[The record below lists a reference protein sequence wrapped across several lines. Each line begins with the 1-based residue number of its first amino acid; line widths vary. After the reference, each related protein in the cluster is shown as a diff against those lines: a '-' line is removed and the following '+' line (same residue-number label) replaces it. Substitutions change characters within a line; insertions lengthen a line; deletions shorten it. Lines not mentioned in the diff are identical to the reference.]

1 MSLSPAEIPADAGD
15 ALASASQGPRRVKIL
30 PVLFV
35 LAISLGYPFATF
47 LNRLYP
53 ILLRAGFSWLTIGWA
68 LNIAA
73 EITIAATTLAVV
85 HYWERL
91 PMWSIGLAQPKVS
104 DFVFGV
110 CAFFAVLL
118 VERFVSPLLVGLL
131 VAGRASYGS
140 DIAAVAPSQIALVSR
155 FPWQFSVAM
164 AASAGIFEEL
174 WARGYGI
181 ERLSALLHS
190 TVAAAAIMLFL
201 DLAAH
206 LPFWGIRYA
215 ILIAPT
221 EAVFLSL
228 YLWRRRLLPCVIA
241 HALSDASRPILLVSM
256 WLLAMIFPMHATRGW
271 EALWKG
277 DYDQSI
283 TEFSGVLSRTPNDV
297 RALEGRS
304 NAYWYKG
311 RYDKS
316 IDDLTRLITLEPGNE
331 HAYRN
336 RANSYF
342 AKHDYPRAMAD
353 ANQAIKLAP
362 EDPDTYSIRANIDA
376 ASGDEG
382 GAIKDLGRAIKL
394 SPSDYALIERR
405 ETLYDTTGNYDGA
418 IADLGRLLALD
429 PGDRYLLAERA
440 VLYGTSGQF
449 SLASLDDSAIISAH
463 PKDPSGYTIRA
474 NLSYEQHQ
482 YGAAIVDLNRAI
494 ALAPDRPKLYKWRAM
509 SFTQLGKL
517 RDAIADWK
525 RVLDKQPKTA
535 HEYNTH
541 AWILATCPIAEVRN
555 GKQAVEFA
563 TETCKMTGWKN
574 AKYLDTL
581 AAAYAEQGEFADAT
595 LWEKQ
600 ALAALAPS
608 DKTIAAGMHERL
620 ALYEA
625 GHPYR
630 DSYPTLLF

>member
-1 MSLSPAEIPADAGD
+1 MSLSPAEIPADASD
-15 ALASASQGPRRVKIL
+15 ALASASEAPRRVKVL

-35 LAISLGYPFATF
+35 LIIGTEFPLGKVFTWIFPM
-47 LNRLYP
+47 
-53 ILLRAGFSWLTIGWA
+53 LLRFGWSWPTNVGVENVLAQAILTIA
-68 LNIAA
+68 ILF
-73 EITIAATTLAVV
+73 VV
-85 HYWERL
+85 HFWERL
-91 PMWSIGLAQPKVS
+91 PMSSIGIVRLTVFDLVLGVAALVTIQLA
-104 DFVFGV
+104 DR
-110 CAFFAVLL
+110 VLAPL
-118 VERFVSPLLVGLL
+118 VLPILAAGKAWRGMGAAAIAPRQMALVGQWSWPMTL
-131 VAGRASYGS
+131 
-140 DIAAVAPSQIALVSR
+140 AA
-155 FPWQFSVAM
+155 AM
-164 AASAGIFEEL
+164 SAGIFEEL
-174 WARGYGI
+174 WARGYGV
-181 ERLSALLHS
+181 ERLEALTRS
-190 TVAAAAIMLFL
+190 TLAAAAITLTL

-206 LPFWGIRYA
+206 VPFWGLRYV
-215 ILIAPT
+215 ILIAPSQI
-221 EAVFLSL
+221 LLLGL
-228 YLWRRRLLPCVIA
+228 YLWRRRLMPCVIA
-241 HALSDASRPILLVSM
+241 HALSDALRPILLVSM

-271 EALWKG
+271 GALWKG

-283 TEFSGVLSRTPNDV
+283 TEFSGVLSRAPNDA

-304 NAYWYKG
+304 NAYWLKG
-311 RYDKS
+311 RYDQS
-316 IDDLTRLITLEPGNE
+316 IDDLTRLIRLEPGNE

-620 ALYEA
+620 ALYEG

-630 DSYPTLLF
+630 DSYPTLF